1 MVDGEGVAGRRWVWG
16 CGDQGSGCEGLEDR
30 EMELL
35 RVVNKGLQLRG
46 WHVGLWGCE
55 VLLERL
61 ACLGELLSLLRDVSL
76 ELTSL
81 EGI

>member
-1 MVDGEGVAGRRWVWG
+1 
-16 CGDQGSGCEGLEDR
+16 
-30 EMELL
+30 MELL